1 MNAFFMNE
9 LHLESSPYLL
19 QHSTNP
25 IFWKAWNEN
34 TLATALKENKLIVV
48 SIGYAACHWCH
59 VMEHECFEDEDV
71 AQLMNAAFISIKV
84 DKEERPDVDAI
95 YMKALQM
102 MTGQGGWPLN
112 VVCIPDGRPVWGAT
126 YVNKENWINTLAQLS
141 KIYQENPEKVI
152 EYAEKLH
159 EGLMSLGIVSHNTH
173 LDEFPF
179 ENIHVLVEKWQK
191 SFDLEFGGYTRA
203 PKFMM
208 PSNLDFLQCYGYT
221 FKNDGVINHVDLTLT
236 KMAFGGLFDTI
247 GGGFSRY
254 SVDMKWHV
262 PHFEKML
269 YDNAQ
274 LISVYADAY
283 KRSHNPLYKEVIE
296 KTIAFIK
303 EELTDNH
310 GGFYAS
316 LDADS
321 LDKNNHLEEGAF
333 YVWTKTELKSILKED
348 FNLFAEVFNINSFGF
363 WEHDNYVLIQKESN
377 TEIAQKNGIS
387 VGILIEKK
395 INWENKLLEIRN
407 KRPKPRLDDKR
418 ITSWNALMLKGY
430 ADAYAA
436 LGNTTYLDA
445 AKKNASFITENLWAS
460 NGHLWHSYNNGTAKI
475 EGFLEDY
482 AFVIEAFISLYQVTF
497 DMDYLQNAKQ
507 LTDYCLEQFY
517 DEHQHFFAF
526 NARNS
531 SQLIAPHFEV
541 EDNVIPAANSVMAT
555 NLHVLSVLFHN
566 SYYEKLVN
574 QMLHHITV
582 KIDYA
587 SAYSNWMKLW
597 MSKNIGKELAIC
609 GENAVKELSKVNSEF
624 HPNLIIAG
632 STKNSSLPFLSHRFD
647 PTKTLFYLCEN
658 KSCLQPENSFENLR
672 TKINL

>member
-9 LHLESSPYLL
+9 LHLETSPYLL
-19 QHSTNP
+19 QHAKNP

-34 TLATALKENKLIVV
+34 TLATALQENKLIVV

-112 VVCIPDGRPVWGAT
+112 VVCLPDGRPVWGAT

-159 EGLMSLGIVSHNTH
+159 EGLTSLGIVEHNTH

-179 ENIHVLVEKWQK
+179 ENIHVLVQKWQK
-191 SFDLEFGGYTRA
+191 SFDLEYGGYTRA

-208 PSNLDFLQCYGYT
+208 PTNLEFLQYYGHNY
-221 FKNDGVINHVDLTLT
+221 KDQSILNHVDLTLT
-236 KMAFGGLFDTI
+236 KMAYGGLFDTVA
-247 GGGFSRY
+247 GGFSRY

-274 LISVYADAY
+274 LLSVYADAY
-283 KRSHNPLYKEVIE
+283 KRSKNLLFKTVIE

-303 EELTDNH
+303 TELTNEQ

-321 LDKNNHLEEGAF
+321 LDENNHLEEGAF
-333 YVWTKTELKSILKED
+333 YVWKKNELETILKDD
-348 FNLFAEVFNINSFGF
+348 FQLFSEVFNINSFGY
-363 WEHDNYVLIQKESN
+363 WEHDNYVLIQNESL
-377 TEIAQKNGIS
+377 TEIANKNNIS
-387 VGILIEKK
+387 VESLTSKK
-395 INWENKLLEIRN
+395 QNWEAKLYQIRN
-407 KRPKPRLDDKR
+407 KRAKPRLDDKCL
-418 ITSWNALMLKGY
+418 TSWNALMLKGY
-430 ADAYAA
+430 VDAYAA
-436 LGNTTYLDA
+436 LGDASYLA
-445 AKKNASFITENLWAS
+445 SAEKNAHFITQNMWTSEGNL
-460 NGHLWHSYNNGTAKI
+460 LHSFKNDSAKI

-482 AFVIEAFISLYQVTF
+482 AFTIEAFIRLYQVTF
-497 DMDYLQNAKQ
+497 NSEYLLNAKQ

-517 DEHQHFFAF
+517 DEQQQFFAF
-526 NARNS
+526 TARNAA
-531 SQLIAPHFEV
+531 QLIAPHFEV
-541 EDNVIPAANSVMAT
+541 EDNVIPAANSVMAS
-555 NLHVLSVLFHN
+555 NLHVLGILFHN
-566 SYYEKLVN
+566 VHYEKLVQ

-597 MSKNIGKELAIC
+597 LSRNIGKELAIC
-609 GENAVKELSKVNSEF
+609 GENALIELSKIKDEYY
-624 HPNLIIAG
+624 PNLIIAG
-632 STKNSSLPFLSHRFD
+632 STKNSSLAFLNDRFV
-647 PTKTLFYLCEN
+647 PNKTLFYLCEN
-658 KSCLQPENSFENLR
+658 KSCLQPENSFESIKS
-672 TKINL
+672 KIEL

>member
-1 MNAFFMNE
+1 MNE
-9 LHLESSPYLL
+9 LHLETSPYLL
-19 QHSTNP
+19 QHAKNP
-25 IFWKAWNEN
+25 IFWKAWNDN
-34 TLATALKENKLIVV
+34 TLATALQENKLIVV

-112 VVCIPDGRPVWGAT
+112 VVCLPDGRPVWGAT

-141 KIYQENPEKVI
+141 KIYQENPKKVI

-159 EGLMSLGIVSHNTH
+159 EGLTSLGIVEHNTY

-191 SFDLEFGGYTRA
+191 SFDLEYGGYTRA

-208 PSNLDFLQCYGYT
+208 PTNLEFLQYYGHNY
-221 FKNDGVINHVDLTLT
+221 KDQSILNHVDLTLT
-236 KMAFGGLFDTI
+236 KMAYGGLFDTVA
-247 GGGFSRY
+247 GGFSRY

-274 LISVYADAY
+274 LLSVYADAY
-283 KRSHNPLYKEVIE
+283 KRSKNLLYKTVIE

-303 EELTDNH
+303 TELTNEQ

-321 LDKNNHLEEGAF
+321 LDENNHLEEGAF
-333 YVWTKTELKSILKED
+333 YVWKKNELETILKDD
-348 FNLFAEVFNINSFGF
+348 FQLFSEVFNINSFGY
-363 WEHDNYVLIQKESN
+363 WEHDNYVLIQNESL
-377 TEIAQKNGIS
+377 TEIANKNNIS
-387 VGILIEKK
+387 VETLTSKK
-395 INWENKLLEIRN
+395 QNWEAKLYQIRN
-407 KRPKPRLDDKR
+407 KRAKPRLDDKCL
-418 ITSWNALMLKGY
+418 TSWNALMLKGY
-430 ADAYAA
+430 VDAYAA
-436 LGNTTYLDA
+436 LGDASYLA
-445 AKKNASFITENLWAS
+445 SAEKNAHFISQNMWTSEGNLLHSFKKDS
-460 NGHLWHSYNNGTAKI
+460 AKI

-482 AFVIEAFISLYQVTF
+482 AFTIEAFIRLYQVTF
-497 DMDYLQNAKQ
+497 NSEYLLNAKQ

-517 DEHQHFFAF
+517 DEQQQFFAF
-526 NARNS
+526 TARNTT
-531 SQLIAPHFEV
+531 QLIAPHFEV
-541 EDNVIPAANSVMAT
+541 EDNVVPAANSVMAS
-555 NLHVLSVLFHN
+555 NLHVLGIFFHN
-566 SYYEKLVN
+566 AHYEKLVQ

-597 MSKNIGKELAIC
+597 LSRNIGKELAIC
-609 GENAVKELSKVNSEF
+609 GENALIELSKIKDEYY
-624 HPNLIIAG
+624 PNLIIAG
-632 STKNSSLPFLSHRFD
+632 STKNSSLAFLNDRFV
-647 PTKTLFYLCEN
+647 PNKTLFYLCEN
-658 KSCLQPENSFENLR
+658 KSCLQPENSFESIKS
-672 TKINL
+672 KIEL

>member
-19 QHSTNP
+19 QHATNP

-34 TLATALKENKLIVV
+34 TLATALQENKLILL

-112 VVCIPDGRPVWGAT
+112 VVCLPDGRPVWGAT

-159 EGLMSLGIVSHNTH
+159 EGLTSLGIVAHNTH

-179 ENIHVLVEKWQK
+179 ENIHVLVKKWQK
-191 SFDLEFGGYTRA
+191 SFDLEYGGYTRA

-208 PSNLDFLQCYGYT
+208 PTNLEFLQYYGHNY
-221 FKNDGVINHVDLTLT
+221 KDQSILNHVDLTLT
-236 KMAFGGLFDTI
+236 KMAYGGLFDTI

-254 SVDMKWHV
+254 SVDIKWHV

-303 EELTDNH
+303 EGQTDNH

-333 YVWTKTELKSILKED
+333 YVWTKTELESILKED
-348 FNLFAEVFNINSFGF
+348 FNLFAEVFNINPFGF

-395 INWENKLLEIRN
+395 KNWENKLLEIRN

-430 ADAYAA
+430 ANAYAA

-445 AKKNASFITENLWAS
+445 AKKNASFIMENLWAS
-460 NGHLWHSYNNGTAKI
+460 NGHLWHSFKNDSAKI

-482 AFVIEAFISLYQVTF
+482 AFTIEAFIRLYQVTF
-497 DMDYLQNAKQ
+497 NTEYLLNAKQ

-517 DEHQHFFAF
+517 DEQQQFFAF
-526 NARNS
+526 TARNAA
-531 SQLIAPHFEV
+531 QLIAPHFEV
-541 EDNVIPAANSVMAT
+541 EDNVIPAANSVMAS
-555 NLHVLSVLFHN
+555 NLHVLSILFHN
-566 SYYEKLVN
+566 TYYEKLVN
-574 QMLHHITV
+574 QMLHHITI

-609 GENAVKELSKVNSEF
+609 GKNAANELSKVNSEF

-632 STKNSSLPFLSHRFD
+632 STKNSSLPFLNHRFV
-647 PTKTLFYLCEN
+647 PNKTLFYLCEN
-658 KSCLQPENSFENLR
+658 KSCLQPENSFENIKS
-672 TKINL
+672 KI

>member
-1 MNAFFMNE
+1 MNE

-19 QHSTNP
+19 QHAKNP
-25 IFWKAWNEN
+25 IFWKAWQEN
-34 TLATALKENKLIVV
+34 TLATAIKENKLIIV

-59 VMEHECFEDEDV
+59 VMEHECFEDDEV
-71 AQLMNAAFISIKV
+71 AAVMNSNFIAIKV

-112 VVCIPDGRPVWGAT
+112 VVCLPDGRPIWGAT

-141 KIYQENPEKVI
+141 KVYEENIEKVI

-159 EGLMSLGIVSHNTH
+159 EGLTSLGLVSHNTH
-173 LDEFPF
+173 KDEFPF
-179 ENIHVLVEKWQK
+179 ENCHLLVNKWQK
-191 SFDLEFGGYTRA
+191 SFDLEYGGYTRA

-208 PSNLDFLQCYGYT
+208 PSNLDFLQCYGYL
-221 FKNDGVINHVDLTLT
+221 FKDESVLKHVDLTLT
-236 KMAFGGLFDTI
+236 RMAYGGLFDTI

-283 KRSHNPLYKEVIE
+283 KRSQNPLYKEVIE
-296 KTIAFIK
+296 KTIGFIK
-303 EELTDNH
+303 EELSDNQ

-333 YVWTKTELKSILKED
+333 YVWKKNELEQILED
-348 FNLFAEVFNINSFGF
+348 EFQLFSEVFNINSFGY
-363 WEHDNYVLIQKESN
+363 WEHDNYVLIQNESLS
-377 TEIAQKNGIS
+377 EIAHKNNIS
-387 VGILIEKK
+387 IETLTSKK
-395 INWENKLLEIRN
+395 KNWEAKLYQIRN

-418 ITSWNALMLKGY
+418 ITSWNALMLKGF

-436 LGNTTYLDA
+436 TGNTTYLNA
-445 AKKNASFITENLWAS
+445 AQKNASFLMEKLWS
-460 NGHLWHSYNNGTAKI
+460 TTGHLWHSYNNESAKI

-482 AFVIEAFISLYQVTF
+482 AFTIEAFIRLYQVTLE
-497 DMDYLQNAKQ
+497 MDYLQNAKQ

-517 DEHQHFFAF
+517 DEQQHFFAF
-526 NARNS
+526 TARNAA
-531 SQLIAPHFEV
+531 QLIAPHFEV
-541 EDNVIPAANSVMAT
+541 EDNVIPAANSVMAN
-555 NLHVLSVLFHN
+555 NLHVLSILFHN
-566 SYYEKLVN
+566 TYYEKLVS

-597 MSKNIGKELAIC
+597 MYKNTGKELAIC
-609 GENAVKELSKVNSEF
+609 GNNALNELSKVNSEF
-624 HPNLIIAG
+624 HPNIIIAG
-632 STKNSSLPFLSHRFD
+632 STKNSSLPFLSNRFD

-658 KSCLQPENSFENLR
+658 KSCLQPEDSFESLR
-672 TKINL
+672 LKINT

>member
-9 LHLESSPYLL
+9 LHLETSPYLL
-19 QHSTNP
+19 QHAKNP
-25 IFWKAWNEN
+25 IFWKAWNEI
-34 TLATALKENKLIVV
+34 TLATALQENKLIVV

-112 VVCIPDGRPVWGAT
+112 VVCLPDGRPVWGAT

-159 EGLMSLGIVSHNTH
+159 EGLTSLGIIEHNTH

-191 SFDLEFGGYTRA
+191 SFDLEYGGYTRA

-208 PSNLDFLQCYGYT
+208 PTNLEFLQYYGHNY
-221 FKNDGVINHVDLTLT
+221 KDQSILNHVDLTLT
-236 KMAFGGLFDTI
+236 KMAYGGLFDTVA
-247 GGGFSRY
+247 GGFSRY

-274 LISVYADAY
+274 LLSVYADAY
-283 KRSHNPLYKEVIE
+283 KRSKNLLYKTVIE

-303 EELTDNH
+303 TELTNEQ

-321 LDKNNHLEEGAF
+321 LDENNHLEEGAF
-333 YVWTKTELKSILKED
+333 YVWKKNELETILKDD
-348 FNLFAEVFNINSFGF
+348 FQLFSEVFNINSFGY
-363 WEHDNYVLIQKESN
+363 WEHDNYVLIQNESL
-377 TEIAQKNGIS
+377 TEIANKNNIS
-387 VGILIEKK
+387 VETLTSKK
-395 INWENKLLEIRN
+395 KNWEAKLYQIRN
-407 KRPKPRLDDKR
+407 KRAKPRLDDKCL
-418 ITSWNALMLKGY
+418 TSWNALMLKGY
-430 ADAYAA
+430 VDAYAA
-436 LGNTTYLDA
+436 LGDASYLA
-445 AKKNASFITENLWAS
+445 SAEKNAHFISQNMWTSEGNLLHSFKKDS
-460 NGHLWHSYNNGTAKI
+460 AKI

-482 AFVIEAFISLYQVTF
+482 AFTIEAFIRLYQVTF
-497 DMDYLQNAKQ
+497 NSEYLLNAKQ

-517 DEHQHFFAF
+517 DEQQQFFAF
-526 NARNS
+526 TARNAA
-531 SQLIAPHFEV
+531 QLIAPHFEV
-541 EDNVIPAANSVMAT
+541 EDNVIPAANSVMAS
-555 NLHVLSVLFHN
+555 NLHVLGILFHN
-566 SYYEKLVN
+566 AHYEKLVQ

-597 MSKNIGKELAIC
+597 LSRNIGKELAIC
-609 GENAVKELSKVNSEF
+609 GENALIELSKIKEKYY
-624 HPNLIIAG
+624 PNLIIAG
-632 STKNSSLPFLSHRFD
+632 STKNSSLPFLNHRFVSN
-647 PTKTLFYLCEN
+647 KTLFYLCEN
-658 KSCLQPENSFENLR
+658 KSCLHPENSFESIKS
-672 TKINL
+672 KIEL

>member
-19 QHSTNP
+19 QHAKNP

-34 TLATALKENKLIVV
+34 TLATALEENKLILV

-112 VVCIPDGRPVWGAT
+112 VVCLPDGRPVWGAT

-159 EGLMSLGIVSHNTH
+159 EGLTSLGIVEHNTH
-173 LDEFPF
+173 LDELPF
-179 ENIHVLVEKWQK
+179 ENIHVLVQKWQK
-191 SFDLEFGGYTRA
+191 SFDLEYGGYTRA

-208 PSNLDFLQCYGYT
+208 PTNLEFLQYYGHNY
-221 FKNDGVINHVDLTLT
+221 KDQSILNHVDLTLT
-236 KMAFGGLFDTI
+236 KMAYGGLFDTVA
-247 GGGFSRY
+247 GGFSRY

-274 LISVYADAY
+274 LLSVYADAY
-283 KRSHNPLYKEVIE
+283 KRSKNLLYKTVIE

-303 EELTDNH
+303 TELTNDQ

-321 LDKNNHLEEGAF
+321 LDENNHLEEGAF
-333 YVWTKTELKSILKED
+333 YVWKKNELETILED
-348 FNLFAEVFNINSFGF
+348 DFQLFSEVFNINSFGY
-363 WEHDNYVLIQKESN
+363 WEHDNFVLIQNESL
-377 TEIAQKNGIS
+377 TEIANKNNIS
-387 VGILIEKK
+387 VETLTSKK
-395 INWENKLLEIRN
+395 QNWEAKLYQIRN
-407 KRPKPRLDDKR
+407 KRAKPRLDDKCL
-418 ITSWNALMLKGY
+418 TSWNALMLKGY
-430 ADAYAA
+430 VDAYAA
-436 LGNTTYLDA
+436 LGDA
-445 AKKNASFITENLWAS
+445 SFLASAEKNAHFITQNMWTSDGNL
-460 NGHLWHSYNNGTAKI
+460 LHSFKNDSAKI

-482 AFVIEAFISLYQVTF
+482 AFTIEAFIRLYQVTF
-497 DMDYLQNAKQ
+497 NSEYLLNAKQ

-517 DEHQHFFAF
+517 DEQQQFFAF
-526 NARNS
+526 TARNAA
-531 SQLIAPHFEV
+531 QLIAPHFEV
-541 EDNVIPAANSVMAT
+541 EDNVIPAANSVMAS
-555 NLHVLSVLFHN
+555 NLHVLGILFHN
-566 SYYEKLVN
+566 AHYEKLVQ

-609 GENAVKELSKVNSEF
+609 GENALIELSKIKDEYY
-624 HPNLIIAG
+624 PNLIIAG
-632 STKNSSLPFLSHRFD
+632 STKNSSLAFLNDRFV
-647 PTKTLFYLCEN
+647 PNKTLFYLCEN
-658 KSCLQPENSFENLR
+658 KSCLQPENSFESIKS
-672 TKINL
+672 KIEL

>member
-9 LHLESSPYLL
+9 LHLETSPYLL
-19 QHSTNP
+19 QHAKNP

-34 TLATALKENKLIVV
+34 TLATALQENKLIVV

-112 VVCIPDGRPVWGAT
+112 VVCLPDGRPVWGAT

-159 EGLMSLGIVSHNTH
+159 EGLTSLGIVEHNTH

-179 ENIHVLVEKWQK
+179 ENIHVLIKKWQK
-191 SFDLEFGGYTRA
+191 SFDLEYGGYTRA

-208 PSNLDFLQCYGYT
+208 PTNLEFLQYYGHNY
-221 FKNDGVINHVDLTLT
+221 KDKSILNHVDLTLT
-236 KMAFGGLFDTI
+236 KMAYGGLFDTVA
-247 GGGFSRY
+247 GGFSRY

-274 LISVYADAY
+274 LLSVYSDAY
-283 KRSHNPLYKEVIE
+283 KRSKNLLYKTVIE

-303 EELTDNH
+303 TELTNEQ

-321 LDKNNHLEEGAF
+321 LDENNHLEEGAF
-333 YVWTKTELKSILKED
+333 YVWKKNELETILKDD
-348 FNLFAEVFNINSFGF
+348 FQLFSEVFNINSFGY
-363 WEHDNYVLIQKESN
+363 WEHDNYVLIQNESL
-377 TEIAQKNGIS
+377 TEIANKYNIS
-387 VGILIEKK
+387 VESLTSKK
-395 INWENKLLEIRN
+395 QNWEAKLYQIRN
-407 KRPKPRLDDKR
+407 KRAKPRLDDKCL
-418 ITSWNALMLKGY
+418 TSWNALMLKGY
-430 ADAYAA
+430 VDAYAA
-436 LGNTTYLDA
+436 LGDASYLA
-445 AKKNASFITENLWAS
+445 SAEKNAHFISQNMWTSEGNLLHSFKKDS
-460 NGHLWHSYNNGTAKI
+460 AKI

-482 AFVIEAFISLYQVTF
+482 AFTIEAFIRLYQVTF
-497 DMDYLQNAKQ
+497 NSEYLLNAKQ

-517 DEHQHFFAF
+517 DEQQQFFAF
-526 NARNS
+526 TARNAA
-531 SQLIAPHFEV
+531 QLIAPHFEV
-541 EDNVIPAANSVMAT
+541 EDNVIPAANSVMAS
-555 NLHVLSVLFHN
+555 NLHVLGIFFHN
-566 SYYEKLVN
+566 AHYEKLVQ

-597 MSKNIGKELAIC
+597 LSRNIGKELAIC
-609 GENAVKELSKVNSEF
+609 GENALIELSKIKDEYY
-624 HPNLIIAG
+624 PNLIIAG
-632 STKNSSLPFLSHRFD
+632 STKNSSLAFLNDRFV
-647 PTKTLFYLCEN
+647 PNKTLFYLCEN
-658 KSCLQPENSFENLR
+658 KSCLQPENSFESIKS
-672 TKINL
+672 KIEL

>member
-1 MNAFFMNE
+1 MNE

-19 QHSTNP
+19 QHAKNP
-25 IFWKAWNEN
+25 IFWKAWQEN
-34 TLATALKENKLIVV
+34 TLAKAVKENKLIIV

-59 VMEHECFEDEDV
+59 VMEHECFEDDEV
-71 AQLMNAAFISIKV
+71 AAVMNSNFIAIKV

-112 VVCIPDGRPVWGAT
+112 VVCLPDGRPIWGAT

-141 KIYQENPEKVI
+141 KIYEENIEKVI

-159 EGLMSLGIVSHNTH
+159 EGITSLGLVSHNIYK
-173 LDEFPF
+173 DEFPF
-179 ENIHVLVEKWQK
+179 ENCHLLVNKWQK

-208 PSNLDFLQCYGYT
+208 PSNLDFLQCYGYL
-221 FKNDGVINHVDLTLT
+221 FKDESVLKHVDLTLT
-236 KMAFGGLFDTI
+236 RMAYGGLFDTI

-283 KRSHNPLYKEVIE
+283 KRSQNPLYKEVIE
-296 KTIAFIK
+296 KTIGFIK
-303 EELTDNH
+303 EELSDNQ

-333 YVWTKTELKSILKED
+333 YVWKKNELEQILED
-348 FNLFAEVFNINSFGF
+348 EFQLFSEVFNINSFGY
-363 WEHDNYVLIQKESN
+363 WEHDNYVLIQNESLS
-377 TEIAQKNGIS
+377 EIAHKNNIS
-387 VGILIEKK
+387 IETLTSKK
-395 INWENKLLEIRN
+395 KNWEAKLYQIRN

-418 ITSWNALMLKGY
+418 ITSWNALMLKGF

-436 LGNTTYLDA
+436 TGNTTYLNA
-445 AKKNASFITENLWAS
+445 AQKNASLLMEKLWS
-460 NGHLWHSYNNGTAKI
+460 TTGHLWHSYNNESAKI

-482 AFVIEAFISLYQVTF
+482 AFTIEAFIRLYQVTLE
-497 DMDYLQNAKQ
+497 MDYLQNAKQ

-517 DEHQHFFAF
+517 DEQQQFFAF
-526 NARNS
+526 TARNAA
-531 SQLIAPHFEV
+531 QLIAPHFEV
-541 EDNVIPAANSVMAT
+541 EDNVIPAANSVMAN
-555 NLHVLSVLFHN
+555 NLHVLSILFHN
-566 SYYEKLVN
+566 TYYEKLVS

-597 MSKNIGKELAIC
+597 MYKNTGKELAIC
-609 GENAVKELSKVNSEF
+609 GNNALNELSKVNSEF
-624 HPNLIIAG
+624 HPNIIIAG
-632 STKNSSLPFLSHRFD
+632 STKNSSLPFLSNRFD
-647 PTKTLFYLCEN
+647 PTRTLFYLCEN
-658 KSCLQPENSFENLR
+658 KSCLQPEDSFESLR
-672 TKINL
+672 LKINT

>member
-19 QHSTNP
+19 QHATNP

-34 TLATALKENKLIVV
+34 TLETALKENKLIVV

-71 AQLMNAAFISIKV
+71 AELMNAAFISIKV

-112 VVCIPDGRPVWGAT
+112 VVCLPDGRPVWGAT

-152 EYAEKLH
+152 EYAEKFH
-159 EGLMSLGIVSHNTH
+159 EGLTSLGIVAHNTH

-179 ENIHVLVEKWQK
+179 ENIHVLVKKWQK
-191 SFDLEFGGYTRA
+191 SFDLEYGGYTRA

-208 PSNLDFLQCYGYT
+208 PSNLDFLQCYGFT
-221 FKNDGVINHVDLTLT
+221 FKNDDVINHVDLTLT
-236 KMAFGGLFDTI
+236 KMAYGGLFDTI

-333 YVWTKTELKSILKED
+333 YVWTKTELESILKED
-348 FNLFAEVFNINSFGF
+348 FNLFAEVFNINPFGF

-395 INWENKLLEIRN
+395 KNWENKLLEIRN

-430 ADAYAA
+430 ANAYAA

-445 AKKNASFITENLWAS
+445 AKKNASFIMENLWAS
-460 NGHLWHSYNNGTAKI
+460 NGHLWHSFKNDSAKI

-482 AFVIEAFISLYQVTF
+482 AFTIEAFIRLYQVTF
-497 DMDYLQNAKQ
+497 NTEYLLNAKQ

-517 DEHQHFFAF
+517 DEHQQFFAF
-526 NARNS
+526 TARNAA
-531 SQLIAPHFEV
+531 QLIAPHFEV
-541 EDNVIPAANSVMAT
+541 EDNVIPAANSVMAS
-555 NLHVLSVLFHN
+555 NLHVLSILFHN
-566 SYYEKLVN
+566 TYYEKLVN
-574 QMLHHITV
+574 QMLHHITI

-609 GENAVKELSKVNSEF
+609 GENAVNELSKVNSEF

-632 STKNSSLPFLSHRFD
+632 STKNSSLPFLNHRFV
-647 PTKTLFYLCEN
+647 PNKTLFYLCEN
-658 KSCLQPENSFENLR
+658 KSCLQAENSFESIKS
-672 TKINL
+672 KI

>member
-173 LDEFPF
+173 LDEFSF

-236 KMAFGGLFDTI
+236 KMAFGGLYDTL

-395 INWENKLLEIRN
+395 KNWENKLLEIRN

-445 AKKNASFITENLWAS
+445 AKKNASFIMENLWAS

-482 AFVIEAFISLYQVTF
+482 AFIIEAFISLYQVTF

-507 LTDYCLEQFY
+507 LTDYCLEQFH

>member
-1 MNAFFMNE
+1 M
-9 LHLESSPYLL
+9 
-19 QHSTNP
+19 
-25 IFWKAWNEN
+25 
-34 TLATALKENKLIVV
+34 
-48 SIGYAACHWCH
+48 
-59 VMEHECFEDEDV
+59 
-71 AQLMNAAFISIKV
+71 
-84 DKEERPDVDAI
+84 
-95 YMKALQM
+95 
-102 MTGQGGWPLN
+102 
-112 VVCIPDGRPVWGAT
+112 
-126 YVNKENWINTLAQLS
+126 AQLS

-159 EGLMSLGIVSHNTH
+159 EGLTSLGIVAHNKH

-179 ENIHVLVEKWQK
+179 ENIHVLVKKWQK
-191 SFDLEFGGYTRA
+191 SFDLEYGGYTRA

-208 PSNLDFLQCYGYT
+208 PTNLEFLQYYGHNY
-221 FKNDGVINHVDLTLT
+221 KDQSILNHVDLTLT
-236 KMAFGGLFDTI
+236 KMAYGVLFDTI

-274 LISVYADAY
+274 LLSVYADAY
-283 KRSHNPLYKEVIE
+283 KRSKNLLYKTVIE

-303 EELTDNH
+303 TELTNEQ

-321 LDKNNHLEEGAF
+321 LDENNHLAEGAF
-333 YVWTKTELKSILKED
+333 YVWKKNELETILKDD
-348 FNLFAEVFNINSFGF
+348 FQLFSEVFNINSFCY
-363 WEHDNYVLIQKESN
+363 WEHNNYVLIQNKSL
-377 TEIAQKNGIS
+377 TEIANKNNIS
-387 VGILIEKK
+387 VETLTSKK
-395 INWENKLLEIRN
+395 QNWETKLYQIRN
-407 KRPKPRLDDKR
+407 NRAKPRLDDKCL
-418 ITSWNALMLKGY
+418 TSWNALILKGY
-430 ADAYAA
+430 VDAYAA
-436 LGNTTYLDA
+436 LGDASYLA
-445 AKKNASFITENLWAS
+445 SAEKNAHFITQNMWTSEGNL
-460 NGHLWHSYNNGTAKI
+460 LHSFKNDSAKI

-482 AFVIEAFISLYQVTF
+482 AFTIEAFIRLYQVTF
-497 DMDYLQNAKQ
+497 NSEYLLNAKQ

-517 DEHQHFFAF
+517 DEQQQFFAF
-526 NARNS
+526 TARNAT
-531 SQLIAPHFEV
+531 QLIAPHFEV

-587 SAYSNWMKLW
+587 STYSNWMKLW

>member
-9 LHLESSPYLL
+9 LHLETSPYLL
-19 QHSTNP
+19 QHAKNP

-34 TLATALKENKLIVV
+34 TLATALEENKLIVV

-112 VVCIPDGRPVWGAT
+112 VVCLPDGRPVWGAT

-141 KIYQENPEKVI
+141 KIYQENPKKVI

-159 EGLMSLGIVSHNTH
+159 EGLTSLGIVEHNTH

-191 SFDLEFGGYTRA
+191 SFDLEYGGYTRA

-208 PSNLDFLQCYGYT
+208 PTNLEFLQYYGHNY
-221 FKNDGVINHVDLTLT
+221 KDQSILNHVDLTLT
-236 KMAFGGLFDTI
+236 KMAYGGLFDTVA
-247 GGGFSRY
+247 GGFSRY

-274 LISVYADAY
+274 LLSVYADAY
-283 KRSHNPLYKEVIE
+283 KRSKNLLYKTVIE

-303 EELTDNH
+303 TELTNDQ

-321 LDKNNHLEEGAF
+321 LDENNNLEEGAF
-333 YVWTKTELKSILKED
+333 YVWKKNELEIILKDD
-348 FNLFAEVFNINSFGF
+348 FQLFSEVFNINSFGY
-363 WEHDNYVLIQKESN
+363 WEHDNYVLIQNESL
-377 TEIAQKNGIS
+377 TEIANKNNIS
-387 VGILIEKK
+387 VETLTSKK
-395 INWENKLLEIRN
+395 LNWEAKLYQIRN
-407 KRPKPRLDDKR
+407 NRAKPRLDDKCL
-418 ITSWNALMLKGY
+418 TSWNALMLKGY
-430 ADAYAA
+430 VDAYAA
-436 LGNTTYLDA
+436 LGDASYLA
-445 AKKNASFITENLWAS
+445 SAEKNAHFITHNMWTSEGNL
-460 NGHLWHSYNNGTAKI
+460 LHSFKNDSAKI

-482 AFVIEAFISLYQVTF
+482 AFTIEAFIRLYQVTF
-497 DMDYLQNAKQ
+497 NSEYLLNAKQ

-517 DEHQHFFAF
+517 DEQQQFFAF
-526 NARNS
+526 TARNAA
-531 SQLIAPHFEV
+531 QLIAPHFEV
-541 EDNVIPAANSVMAT
+541 EDNVIPAANSVMAS
-555 NLHVLSVLFHN
+555 NLHVLGILFHN
-566 SYYEKLVN
+566 AHYEKLVQ

-597 MSKNIGKELAIC
+597 LSRNIGKELAIC
-609 GENAVKELSKVNSEF
+609 GENALIELSKIKDEYY
-624 HPNLIIAG
+624 PNLIIAG
-632 STKNSSLPFLSHRFD
+632 STKNSSLAFLNDRFV
-647 PTKTLFYLCEN
+647 PNKTLFYLCEN
-658 KSCLQPENSFENLR
+658 KSCLQPENSFESIKS
-672 TKINL
+672 KIEL